1 MNGAKDIRS
10 YGYKVGSIPCGK
22 ANLIT
27 DVPGV
32 KVGHCTVEEN
42 GHKTGVTAV
51 IPCDGNVFVKKP
63 VASVFTLNGYGKTAG
78 TIQIEELGVIETP
91 ICLTNTLN
99 VGKVSDALVE
109 YTIQKCAGDHI
120 KVRSINPVVGETND
134 SLINPI
140 QERVVE
146 VHHVIQALESASE
159 AFEQGCVGAGRG
171 TVCCGLKG
179 GIGSSSRVLDFAG
192 KTYTLGALVQS
203 NFGRMEDLM
212 ICGQPVGNRIAQEL
226 HPKNSKDEGSI
237 MIIIGTDIPLSA
249 RQLKRVLKRAA
260 VGLVRTGSY
269 MGHGSGKL
277 SSGSRKRETSFD
289 FVLSGRSAG
298 SGFPDGCGISRR
310 SNLQFIDL
318 CASGNR
324 SRWKNLS
331 LSQRIFARACL
342 KKAFCKMCVTICGGF
357 CVEI

>member
-1 MNGAKDIRS
+1 M
-10 YGYKVGSIPCGK
+10 
-22 ANLIT
+22 
-27 DVPGV
+27 
-32 KVGHCTVEEN
+32 
-42 GHKTGVTAV
+42 
-51 IPCDGNVFVKKP
+51 
-63 VASVFTLNGYGKTAG
+63 
-78 TIQIEELGVIETP
+78 IETP

-140 QERVVE
+140 QERAVE

-269 MGHGSGKL
+269 MGHGSGDVFIGFTNENYLPAAGKEKL
-277 SSGSRKRETSFD
+277 ISISCFPEDRLDLVFRMAAESVEEAICNSLIYAHQETGVD
-289 FVLSGRSAG
+289 GKIYHCLSEFLPER
-298 SGFPDGCGISRR
+298 
-310 SNLQFIDL
+310 
-318 CASGNR
+318 
-324 SRWKNLS
+324 
-331 LSQRIFARACL
+331 
-342 KKAFCKMCVTICGGF
+342 V
-357 CVEI
+357 

>member
-1 MNGAKDIRS
+1 MNGAKDIHS

-269 MGHGSGKL
+269 MGHGSGDVFIGFTNENYLPAAGKEKL
-277 SSGSRKRETSFD
+277 LSISCFPEDRLDLVFRMAAESVEEAICNSLIYAHQETGVD
-289 FVLSGRSAG
+289 GKIYHCLSEFLPER
-298 SGFPDGCGISRR
+298 
-310 SNLQFIDL
+310 
-318 CASGNR
+318 
-324 SRWKNLS
+324 
-331 LSQRIFARACL
+331 
-342 KKAFCKMCVTICGGF
+342 V
-357 CVEI
+357 

>member
-91 ICLTNTLN
+91 ICLTN
-99 VGKVSDALVE
+99 
-109 YTIQKCAGDHI
+109 
-120 KVRSINPVVGETND
+120 D

-140 QERVVE
+140 QERAVE

-269 MGHGSGKL
+269 MGHGSGDVFIGFTNENYLPAAGKEKL
-277 SSGSRKRETSFD
+277 LSISCFPEDRLDLVFRMAAESVEEAICNSLIYAHQETGVD
-289 FVLSGRSAG
+289 GKIYHCLSEFLPER
-298 SGFPDGCGISRR
+298 
-310 SNLQFIDL
+310 
-318 CASGNR
+318 
-324 SRWKNLS
+324 
-331 LSQRIFARACL
+331 
-342 KKAFCKMCVTICGGF
+342 V
-357 CVEI
+357 

>member
-159 AFEQGCVGAGRG
+159 AFEQGCVARDG
-171 TVCCGLKG
+171 
-179 GIGSSSRVLDFAG
+179 
-192 KTYTLGALVQS
+192 
-203 NFGRMEDLM
+203 E
-212 ICGQPVGNRIAQEL
+212 P
-226 HPKNSKDEGSI
+226 
-237 MIIIGTDIPLSA
+237 SA
-249 RQLKRVLKRAA
+249 V
-260 VGLVRTGSY
+260 V
-269 MGHGSGKL
+269 
-277 SSGSRKRETSFD
+277 
-289 FVLSGRSAG
+289 
-298 SGFPDGCGISRR
+298 
-310 SNLQFIDL
+310 
-318 CASGNR
+318 
-324 SRWKNLS
+324 
-331 LSQRIFARACL
+331 
-342 KKAFCKMCVTICGGF
+342 
-357 CVEI
+357 